1 MMKRKLLLVGDYN
14 RNDFI
19 YVAKLLAKEV
29 EFYFIE
35 FLNNKDLKNNDC
47 LQYGKVIYWKDYKSA
62 YDLLEKLKPE
72 KVLFYFIESFNHVA
86 LNVACKVNQITT
98 YHLEHGLRFS
108 LAYYELANNSVSVEK
123 QNVSFIIRLNNIA
136 NSIDKFKNR
145 QFYKNTI
152 LKSPKKERLF
162 LEKYFDIRSC
172 NSIFHTFKVLKNNLR
187 LPDQYISFSPII
199 FNYHK
204 ELEELPDSYSVNFI
218 GIPQFDEFVK
228 WKYLKNTGSNILFID
243 QPLHEQPIYGWSKEG
258 KIDFLQSL
266 SNCVTSL
273 GRKLFIKPHPLN
285 DISIYNSVKE
295 NSMVELIHS
304 EWDNVV
310 TDINTVLGFSSTLL
324 LPFMGMDH
332 ICCFTWEQ
340 HPVMIDEPY
349 SQFLINS
356 NACKAVFNFDEL
368 KLNIQ
373 NRIQWY
379 TLQKSN
385 KDQFIKK
392 YMYKFDGKSSDRLK
406 NILLSDAS

>member
-1 MMKRKLLLVGDYN
+1 MKRKLLLVGDYN

-19 YVAKLLAKEV
+19 YVAKLLAKDV

-35 FLNNKDLKNNDC
+35 FLNKKELKNNDC

-72 KVLFYFIESFNHVA
+72 KVIFYFIESYNHVA

-108 LAYYELANNSVSVEK
+108 LAYYELGNNSVSVEK
-123 QNVSFIIRLNNIA
+123 QNVSFPIRLNNIS
-136 NSIDKFKNR
+136 NSLDKFKNR

-152 LKSPKKERLF
+152 LKSPKEERLF
-162 LEKYFDIRSC
+162 LEKYFSIRSC
-172 NSIFHTFKVLKNNLR
+172 NSIIHTFKVLKNILR

-204 ELEELPDSYSVNFI
+204 ELEELADNYPVNFI
-218 GIPQFDEFVK
+218 GIPQFDDFVK
-228 WKYLKNTGSNILFID
+228 WKHLKNSGSNILFID

-266 SNCVTSL
+266 SHCVTSL

-285 DISIYNSVKE
+285 DISIYHSVKE

-324 LPFMGMDH
+324 LPFMAMDH

-356 NACKAVFNFDEL
+356 NACNAVFNFDEL

-373 NRIQWY
+373 NRDHWY
-379 TLQKSN
+379 PLQKSN
-385 KDQFIKK
+385 KDQFVKK

-406 NILLSDAS
+406 DILLSEVS